1 MNKDSSREHMGRARE
16 TVSWIIFII
25 LISLSANS
33 FFKSGGESVN
43 AWALLLLIP
52 LPLSLIISERIKEQN
67 IVEGSLEDWDAMLDI
82 NVKGLLYVSKAIL
95 PGMLHRESGHIINV
109 GSTAGKEVYPNGNVY
124 CASKHAVDALNQAMR
139 IDLNGKGIRVGAIN
153 PGMVET
159 EFSKVRFK
167 DDVERAEKVYQG
179 FQPLKPEDVAD
190 IITFMVT
197 RPYHVNIADL
207 TVMCTAQ
214 ASSTIVNKA

>member
-67 IVEGSLEDWDAMLDI
+67 IVEGSLEDWDEANEEFLSEKKDVD
-82 NVKGLLYVSKAIL
+82 NPL
-95 PGMLHRESGHIINV
+95 ESG
-109 GSTAGKEVYPNGNVY
+109 
-124 CASKHAVDALNQAMR
+124 
-139 IDLNGKGIRVGAIN
+139 
-153 PGMVET
+153 
-159 EFSKVRFK
+159 F
-167 DDVERAEKVYQG
+167 
-179 FQPLKPEDVAD
+179 D
-190 IITFMVT
+190 IPI
-197 RPYHVNIADL
+197 L
-207 TVMCTAQ
+207 
-214 ASSTIVNKA
+214 